1 MKTPFEIMPR
11 YLTCNKIISNLCI
24 IKSKIVSFL
33 EYPETL
39 KEDFSITNLLN

>member
-1 MKTPFEIMPR
+1 MKIPFEIMSR
-11 YLTCNKIISNLCI
+11 YLTCNKIISNLCV

-39 KEDFSITNLLN
+39 EEDISITNLLN